1 MKNLTLLPSG
11 SVKEIKV
18 SVVARPGNK
27 ANICLFSCLQQYSI
41 SMDSR
46 MIFCPHLASGRRA
59 LFTASRSAYLRSS
72 WQPTRMTGA
81 LGQKCLISGYH
92 MVLTWCS
99 EFGLAIEKHS
109 TTTSDLQPIPRV
121 SDVT

>member
-1 MKNLTLLPSG
+1 M
-11 SVKEIKV
+11 
-18 SVVARPGNK
+18 
-27 ANICLFSCLQQYSI
+27 CLFICMQQHNI
-41 SMDSR
+41 SMHSGR
-46 MIFCPHLASGRRA
+46 IFGSYLASGRRA

-99 EFGLAIEKHS
+99 EFGFAIEKHS
-109 TTTSDLQPIPRV
+109 TTTSDLPPTPTV
-121 SDVT
+121 SDAMGV